1 MTVRRSR
8 LTQRTACASVLA
20 MPHVAVAPMLA
31 HDAPRRRRQELL
43 SKVCVGHARLSSGR
57 IATAMAVRLV
67 TIQSTTILENA
78 RHLNKPCWRGS
89 AGHAQLL
96 LVVARSAR
104 SAKELAKTGRQMVC
118 ASNARTNVEG
128 LASVMGEGHAQN
140 TTASSRR
147 KELVLIVHY
156 WAKPVMNVK
165 RGAVAKTLG
174 KMQTAENKR
183 QVPFQILWGSN
194 HKLQNIP
201 PKRWESI
208 LFAVSKRSLLKMGV
222 GADVLN

>member
-1 MTVRRSR
+1 M
-8 LTQRTACASVLA
+8 TQRTACASVLA

-67 TIQSTTILENA
+67 TIQSTTMLENA
-78 RHLNKPCWRGS
+78 RHLHKPCSRGS

-183 QVPFQILWGSN
+183 QVPFQIL
-194 HKLQNIP
+194 
-201 PKRWESI
+201 
-208 LFAVSKRSLLKMGV
+208 
-222 GADVLN
+222 

>member
-1 MTVRRSR
+1 M
-8 LTQRTACASVLA
+8 TQRTACASVLA

-31 HDAPRRRRQELL
+31 HDAPRRRRKELL
-43 SKVCVGHARLSSGR
+43 SKVCVGHARLSSDH
-57 IATAMAVRLV
+57 IATAMVVRLV
-67 TIQSTTILENA
+67 TIKSTTMLENA
-78 RHLNKPCWRGS
+78 GHNAEHKPCSRGS
-89 AGHAQLL
+89 ARHAQLL

-104 SAKELAKTGRQMVC
+104 SAKELAKTWRQMVC

-140 TTASSRR
+140 TMVSSRR

-156 WAKPVMNVK
+156 WAKSAMNVK

-183 QVPFQILWGSN
+183 QVPFQILWVSN

>member
-1 MTVRRSR
+1 MT
-8 LTQRTACASVLA
+8 QCTACASALA
-20 MPHVAVAPMLA
+20 MLHVAVSIMLA
-31 HDAPRRRRQELL
+31 HDALRRRKQELL
-43 SKVCVGHARLSSGR
+43 SKVCVGHARLSSAL
-57 IATAMAVRLV
+57 IATAMVVRLV
-67 TIQSTTILENA
+67 TIKSTTMLENA
-78 RHLNKPCWRGS
+78 GHLIGHKPCSRGS
-89 AGHAQLL
+89 ARHAQLR

-147 KELVLIVHY
+147 KELVLIVHC

-183 QVPFQILWGSN
+183 QVPFQILWVSN